1 MVGEGVD
8 VIVGMSRDAQFGP
21 TLVLGLGG
29 IWVEILKDIQYLVPP
44 VSQRA
49 VRDALSRLR
58 GAAMFSGVRGRP
70 PADVEALVD
79 AIMRFAELLTVAP
92 DSLVEMEINPLRVLP
107 AGQGVRVLDAL
118 LVIGDARDLK
128 EHIDAHA

>member
-1 MVGEGVD
+1 
-8 VIVGMSRDAQFGP
+8 
-21 TLVLGLGG
+21 
-29 IWVEILKDIQYLVPP
+29 
-44 VSQRA
+44 
-49 VRDALSRLR
+49 
-58 GAAMFSGVRGRP
+58 MFSGVRGRP